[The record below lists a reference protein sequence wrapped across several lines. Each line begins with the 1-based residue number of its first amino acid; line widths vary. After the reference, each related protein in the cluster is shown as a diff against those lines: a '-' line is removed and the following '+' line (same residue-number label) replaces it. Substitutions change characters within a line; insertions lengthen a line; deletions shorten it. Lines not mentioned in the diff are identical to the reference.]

1 MFCIYFSLVFLQ
13 CESKLFSFAFLNS
26 EHVIL
31 RLLANQ
37 VDDSKDFKI
46 CITRD
51 DFVQRG
57 FIQWARQKKGSPVNK
72 LNVTFIGEAGIDTGA
87 LSK

>member
-1 MFCIYFSLVFLQ
+1 M
-13 CESKLFSFAFLNS
+13 
-26 EHVIL
+26 
-31 RLLANQ
+31 LANQ
-37 VDDSKDFKI
+37 VDESKDFKI

-51 DFVQRG
+51 DLVQRG

-72 LNVTFIGEAGIDTGA
+72 LNVTFIGEAGIETGA